1 MQAPVAAQT
10 VPSGQKELEEHG
22 GGAPHPAAQ
31 DPQIPKAHAAA
42 AIKKKR
48 PLPKHGT
55 GENILGSGLFATAA
69 ACDNDNDCCSRD
81 CTPNSPKTPAR

>member
-1 MQAPVAAQT
+1 MQAPVAPQT
-10 VPSGQKELEEHG
+10 VPSGQKELDEHG
-22 GGAPHPAAQ
+22 GGAPHPVVH
-31 DPQIPKAHAAA
+31 DPKAYAVA

-48 PLPKHGT
+48 PLPKRGT

-81 CTPNSPKTPAR
+81 CTSPKTGPR